1 MFSSMTGLSLSSC
14 PKLRGSSAECKRL
27 RRGFTYIVVKVASI
41 YMSFKTNNFV
51 FSYLKHISNFKKIFS
66 KPFLNR
72 FILTGLRAYDVFS
85 LNYCCQDFNKVE
97 LKKIRPTLPGFELIA
112 ALG

>member
-51 FSYLKHISNFKKIFS
+51 FSYLKHISNLKKNLQNI
-66 KPFLNR
+66 NR
-72 FILTGLRAYDVFS
+72 FILTGLRAYDVFF

-97 LKKIRPTLPGFELIA
+97 LKKIQPSLPGFELIA